1 MLTFRLSTA
10 IGKLTPRT
18 VYKLLWFRILIHLRA
33 ADLGLETKKTDRGC
47 GGALLICTTG
57 VFIFLNYEISKLEDK
72 KFKDLLISKRT
83 QQILNLTITSAP
95 AL

>member
-33 ADLGLETKKTDRGC
+33 ADLGLETKNGSGLWWR
-47 GGALLICTTG
+47 ATG
-57 VFIFLNYEISKLEDK
+57 LYNRRVHFLNYEISKLEDK